1 MSTILDALKKAKT
14 DQEKNAGA
22 AAGASPAPPPPSPA
36 PPPSPPA
43 APPPP
48 NKAVSPYQPTSP
60 PMPSR
65 PSPAPENKVNPH
77 APIPPV
83 SLSDPLGRSV
93 PWLGIVFGLLLAFG
107 AGGTAMFFVFRNIE
121 RGGKSEKQPQ
131 TSNFNQSN
139 ISNVDVAV
147 EGSTGDSQQ
156 EAAAAH
162 LSQLQITQ
170 THTAPQS
177 PPRQAPQQSS
187 SAVRT
192 SAPAGTTRRESELSG
207 LSDSTAPTGTG
218 PRELARA
225 PVADPPPRH
234 IAPSPPSPPPPSPM
248 QASPALEE
256 APVLQETPPP
266 PPSPS
271 PAPPTPTSSP
281 TPVASPTP
289 DDPLAAYADG
299 SRVSAEDLGWR
310 LEGILWDP
318 ASPMVII
325 GGKFLSQGDKYEDF
339 VIAEIRQS
347 EIVVERSGKRLIVRY

>member
-1 MSTILDALKKAKT
+1 
-14 DQEKNAGA
+14 
-22 AAGASPAPPPPSPA
+22 
-36 PPPSPPA
+36 
-43 APPPP
+43 
-48 NKAVSPYQPTSP
+48 
-60 PMPSR
+60 
-65 PSPAPENKVNPH
+65 
-77 APIPPV
+77 
-83 SLSDPLGRSV
+83 
-93 PWLGIVFGLLLAFG
+93 
-107 AGGTAMFFVFRNIE
+107 
-121 RGGKSEKQPQ
+121 
-131 TSNFNQSN
+131 
-139 ISNVDVAV
+139 
-147 EGSTGDSQQ
+147 
-156 EAAAAH
+156 
-162 LSQLQITQ
+162 
-170 THTAPQS
+170 
-177 PPRQAPQQSS
+177 
-187 SAVRT
+187 
-192 SAPAGTTRRESELSG
+192 
-207 LSDSTAPTGTG
+207 
-218 PRELARA
+218 
-225 PVADPPPRH
+225 
-234 IAPSPPSPPPPSPM
+234 M